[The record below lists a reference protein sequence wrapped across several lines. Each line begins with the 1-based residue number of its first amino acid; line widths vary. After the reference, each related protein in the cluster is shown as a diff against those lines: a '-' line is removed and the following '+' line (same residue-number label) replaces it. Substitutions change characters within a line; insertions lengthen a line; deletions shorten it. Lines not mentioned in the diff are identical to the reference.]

1 VRGLIVRVVIDGHMI
16 GSGETGNEAYVSNLV
31 RGLAAVDSHNH
42 YTLLTTAPA
51 LCQSLINEQNNFSL
65 RQVSANPFF
74 RIPWQIPQQLRRN
87 PADLLHVSY
96 VAPPLAPCPTVVS
109 VHDIIYTLMPEAF
122 SPRDRLILSSLVP
135 FSMRRAAKVL
145 TLSESSRQDILA
157 RYKLAPDKVVAI
169 HLAPAEHF
177 GPAPAA
183 DVERTRQKYDT
194 SQSFIL
200 AVGNLQK
207 RKNLVRLI
215 EAFVKAKQKHK
226 LLHKLVLVGQQH
238 WGYQGILAS
247 VQEKNLADQ
256 VIFTGYVLDEDMPAL
271 YSAADLFVYP
281 SLYEGFG
288 LPILEAMACGTPVVT
303 SNTSSL
309 PEIAGQAALMVDP
322 YDTQAIAEAISIVLL
337 DQNLRRT
344 LCAKGSEQASRFS
357 WTETAKRTLC
367 VYQDVVGGNTCST

>member
-1 VRGLIVRVVIDGHMI
+1 MRIVIDGHMI

-31 RGLAAVDSHNH
+31 RGLARIDSHNA

-51 LCQSLINEQNNFSL
+51 LCQSLINGQDNFSL

-157 RYKLAPDKVVAI
+157 RYKLSPDKVVAI

-215 EAFVKAKQKHK
+215 EAFVQAKQKHK

-238 WGYQGILAS
+238 WGYQDILAS
-247 VQEKNLADQ
+247 VQEKDMVAQ
-256 VIFTGYVLDEDMPAL
+256 VVFTGYVPDEDMPAL

-288 LPILEAMACGTPVVT
+288 LPVLKAMASGVPVVASDT
-303 SNTSSL
+303 TSL
-309 PEIAGQAALMVDP
+309 PEVVGDAGVLVNP
-322 YDTQAIAEAISIVLL
+322 YDINELRDGMLQVLDNQEMRKKFSEEGL
-337 DQNLRRT
+337 ERAKHFPWEQ
-344 LCAKGSEQASRFS
+344 CAQKTVA
-357 WTETAKRTLC
+357 
-367 VYQDVVGGNTCST
+367 VYEKVVGKRR

>member
-215 EAFVKAKQKHK
+215 EAFVQAKQKHK

-238 WGYQGILAS
+238 WGYQG
-247 VQEKNLADQ
+247 
-256 VIFTGYVLDEDMPAL
+256 MPAL